1 MIEMK
6 KTCNDME
13 FTSKNDLAW
22 EKIFSELNIEE
33 IIEKEDVFY
42 LSASQI
48 KKIGKREPRLMA
60 RMESS
65 ENRSSIFESND
76 LTILQQGKRGHY
88 VIGKFDAFQP
98 LDYSCPNITK
108 KVLPSWNSHINNPLH
123 LKREPEAILNAF
135 NYGMISDI
143 VDDRDNELKM
153 VSFGRRG
160 VDPFSYSIK
169 LKNRDDP
176 FTIGI
181 VSTQMELDG
190 VFENLDCVVNI
201 EAKINQRSDFIARQ
215 LYYPYRALSELTEK
229 TIINVFLTAT
239 VTGSIYAHV
248 YKIKDKEDYN
258 SMEPVNTIR
267 YDFFEPISIA
277 DIREIMN
284 GIQIV
289 FEPTDIMFPQADSVD
304 RLFQVLDIVK
314 SHPGINASTI
324 GEKMDLTG
332 RQGAYYSAA
341 CVYLGLLRRDKRGQS
356 YKYRL
361 TEYAKEMMEAAWKQ
375 RNMKMIEAIAR
386 HHVFY
391 HFIKQYL
398 DTQEAPTKTEI
409 TEWLGNNIDKLN
421 CENGTPAR
429 RAGTVLGWINWVV
442 QITTYDDC

>member
-1 MIEMK
+1 MIKM
-6 KTCNDME
+6 KTCNETE
-13 FTSKNDLAW
+13 FIPENDLAW
-22 EKIFSELNIEE
+22 EKIFSELNVLET
-33 IIEKEDVFY
+33 IEKEDVFY

-48 KKIGKREPRLMA
+48 KTIGKREPRLMT

-65 ENRSSIFESND
+65 EDRSSIFDTND
-76 LTILQQGKRGHY
+76 LTILQHENRGNY
-88 VIGKFDAFQP
+88 IIGKFDAFQP
-98 LDYSCPNITK
+98 LDYSCPTINK
-108 KVLPSWNSHINNPLH
+108 KVLPSWNSDINNPLH
-123 LKREPEAILNAF
+123 PNREPEAILNAF

-143 VDDRDNELKM
+143 VGSCDNELKM

-160 VDPFSYSIK
+160 ADPFSYSIK
-169 LKNRDDP
+169 LKNRDYP
-176 FTIGI
+176 ITINI
-181 VSTQMELDG
+181 ASTQMELDG
-190 VFENLDCVVNI
+190 VFENLNYVVNI
-201 EAKINQRSDFIARQ
+201 EAKINQRPDFISRQ
-215 LYYPYRALSELTEK
+215 LYYPYRALSELTDK
-229 TIINVFLTAT
+229 PIINVFLTAT

-248 YKIKDKEDYN
+248 FKVKDKGDYN
-258 SMEPVNTIR
+258 SMEPVDIIR
-267 YDFFEPISIA
+267 YDFFEPISIS

-314 SHPGINASTI
+314 SQPGINATTI

-341 CVYLGLLRRDKRGQS
+341 CVYLGLLKRARYGQT

-361 TEYAKEMMEAAWKQ
+361 TEYAKDMVEAPWKG
-375 RNMKMIEAIAR
+375 RNMRMIEAMAR
-386 HHVFY
+386 HQVFY

-398 DTQEAPTKTEI
+398 DTQEAPTKKEI

-442 QITTYDDC
+442 QITTYDDFE